1 MIGEAGRGHRRTGRC
16 ALLLQHERQ
25 RARRHVRTSRLR
37 CRQASTWRDQPEN
50 IMGKYVIGWL
60 LGVPAVVLIG
70 IYLVSNV
77 F

>member
-1 MIGEAGRGHRRTGRC
+1 MDSLALTRRRAASIMTPC
-16 ALLLQHERQ
+16 ADVPSAHQE
-25 RARRHVRTSRLR
+25 S
-37 CRQASTWRDQPEN
+37 